1 VTHDPQSNLI
11 LHRTKLTGILLHHWA
26 FLLLTDTKEKG
37 LEIFLL
43 QSIIDT

>member
-1 VTHDPQSNLI
+1 MQF
-11 LHRTKLTGILLHHWA
+11 HRGKLTGILLNHRA
-26 FLLLTDTKEKG
+26 LLLLTDTKEEG